1 MDKIPVFIDCDPGA
15 DDIVA
20 LLLAGNMP
28 DIDIV
33 GIGALCGN
41 VEASKTYKN
50 ALKTVEL
57 IGKDIPV
64 YRGAESPMMRELVT
78 GKNVHGEDGMGGL
91 SSTLPEPEVKEEKER
106 AWDAIY
112 REAKKYKGEMIL
124 VAIGPMTDVA
134 IAFTKYKE
142 LPSLLKK
149 VVIMGGSAT
158 YGNVTPVAEFNIYV
172 DPEAAE
178 ILFKSGADICMFG
191 LDVTEK
197 AVILPEEVEKIGQ
210 MTSPQAKFCYN
221 ILKNTMSFYLN
232 CGHAGNCMHDGCAVM
247 YLKYPELFKG
257 KPAGICVETK
267 GKITRGKT
275 VCDMFTDVK
284 FGFENAYVMMELD
297 REAFVEKMIELIGN
311 Y

>member
-91 SSTLPEPEVKEEKER
+91 SSTLPEPEVK
-106 AWDAIY
+106 DTSC
-112 REAKKYKGEMIL
+112 
-124 VAIGPMTDVA
+124 P
-134 IAFTKYKE
+134 
-142 LPSLLKK
+142 PH
-149 VVIMGGSAT
+149 
-158 YGNVTPVAEFNIYV
+158 
-172 DPEAAE
+172 
-178 ILFKSGADICMFG
+178 G
-191 LDVTEK
+191 LCT
-197 AVILPEEVEKIGQ
+197 AR
-210 MTSPQAKFCYN
+210 C
-221 ILKNTMSFYLN
+221 
-232 CGHAGNCMHDGCAVM
+232 
-247 YLKYPELFKG
+247 
-257 KPAGICVETK
+257 
-267 GKITRGKT
+267 R
-275 VCDMFTDVK
+275 
-284 FGFENAYVMMELD
+284 
-297 REAFVEKMIELIGN
+297 
-311 Y
+311 

>member
-112 REAKKYKGEMIL
+112 REAKKHKGEMIL

-158 YGNVTPVAEFNIYV
+158 Y
-172 DPEAAE
+172 
-178 ILFKSGADICMFG
+178 
-191 LDVTEK
+191 
-197 AVILPEEVEKIGQ
+197 
-210 MTSPQAKFCYN
+210 
-221 ILKNTMSFYLN
+221 
-232 CGHAGNCMHDGCAVM
+232 
-247 YLKYPELFKG
+247 
-257 KPAGICVETK
+257 
-267 GKITRGKT
+267 
-275 VCDMFTDVK
+275 
-284 FGFENAYVMMELD
+284 
-297 REAFVEKMIELIGN
+297 
-311 Y
+311 

>member
-1 MDKIPVFIDCDPGA
+1 MAKIPVFIDCDPGA

-20 LLLAGNMP
+20 LLLAGSMP
-28 DIDIV
+28 EIDIV

-41 VEASKTYKN
+41 VEASKTYVN
-50 ALKTVEL
+50 ALKTVAL
-57 IGKDIPV
+57 MGKDIPV
-64 YRGAESPMMRELVT
+64 YKGAESPMMRELVT

-91 SSTLPEPEVKEEKER
+91 SSSLPIPDIAPQKER

-112 REAKKYKGEMIL
+112 REAKKYNGEMIL
-124 VAIGPMTDVA
+124 VAVGPMTDVA

-158 YGNVTPVAEFNIYV
+158 YGNVTPAAEFNIYV

-178 ILFKSGADICMFG
+178 VLFKSGVDICMFG
-191 LDVTEK
+191 LDVTNQ
-197 AVILPEEVEKIGQ
+197 AIILPEEVEKIGQ

-221 ILKNTMSFYLN
+221 ILKNTMAFYLSV
-232 CGHAGNCMHDGCAVM
+232 GLAGNCMHDPCAVM
-247 YLKYPELFKG
+247 YLAYPELFEG
-257 KPAGICVETK
+257 KRAGICVETK

-284 FGFENAYVMMELD
+284 FGFENALVMMDLN
-297 REAFVEKMIELIGN
+297 RNLFVEKIIELIGR